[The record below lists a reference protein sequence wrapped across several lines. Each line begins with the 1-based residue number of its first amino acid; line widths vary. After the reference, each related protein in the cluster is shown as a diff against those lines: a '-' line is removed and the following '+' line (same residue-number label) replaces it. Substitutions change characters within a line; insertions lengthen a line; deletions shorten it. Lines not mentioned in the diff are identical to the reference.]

1 MSIQLFLAKKKLETG
16 LIIWIILQDVTHV
29 FFIDSGIYFVVGWK
43 WKHKLAFDFKNMN
56 FIVCSNSTGT
66 CNVYRVPGYR
76 ESDTVGWH
84 NLLMK
89 QSKSM
94 SPGSS
99 TRSDIENKHIKLKLI
114 NCIWPSSN
122 WMLYLSNFTTWL

>member
-1 MSIQLFLAKKKLETG
+1 MSFQLFLALKKLETG
-16 LIIWIILQDVTHV
+16 LIIWIILQDFTHV

-43 WKHKLAFDFKNMN
+43 WKHKLAIWTLLCAVTVQVHVM
-56 FIVCSNSTGT
+56 CT
-66 CNVYRVPGYR
+66 VYLAIER

-89 QSKSM
+89 QSKIM
-94 SPGSS
+94 SPRSS

-122 WMLYLSNFTTWL
+122 WMLYLSDVTTWL